1 MSAVVPMSR
10 SSVCCPE
17 VKQVFRQSQSS
28 RGHMQALRNALL
40 WIGCSL
46 LALPFHSSTLAEEIP
61 ATAKAVAEWSEP
73 GAQAWTAENRLW
85 IQLASVKKDEVV
97 KVPRFIGVV
106 KHVTW
111 LRGSDAM
118 LNVQPE
124 PDHWTIRLTALPDGA
139 DQAAQQTLVLQF
151 DEPPILFSQR
161 KPVQADQHGVITL
174 RARDGIVHGAN
185 LRYEPQPHKNT
196 VGYWSNE
203 QDWAEWHFA
212 VKQPGAYELEIL
224 QGCGKGHGGSKVII
238 ETADQKTGFE
248 VQETGHFQNF
258 VWRKLGTVKL
268 AEGADTGLTVRCQQ
282 KISGAVMDIR
292 AIRLAPSAAP
302 RSFDPEL
309 AAPEAL
315 PPAAK

>member
-10 SSVCCPE
+10 PCVCCPE
-17 VKQVFRQSQSS
+17 AKHVFRLPHSS
-28 RGHMQALRNALL
+28 RPQLQALRKALL
-40 WIGCSL
+40 WISCSL
-46 LALPFHSSTLAEEIP
+46 LAIPFHSSTLAEEIP
-61 ATAKAVAEWSEP
+61 ATANAVAGWSEP

-85 IQLASVKKDEVV
+85 IQLASVKKDEMV

-106 KHVTW
+106 KQVTW

-174 RARDGIVHGAN
+174 RARKGIVHGVN

-203 QDWAEWHFA
+203 QDWAEWQFA
-212 VKQPGAYELEIL
+212 VKQPGTYELEIL
-224 QGCGKGHGGSKVII
+224 QGCGKGHGGSKVVI
-238 ETADQKTGFE
+238 ETAGQKTAFE

-258 VWRKLGTVKL
+258 VWRKLGKVEL

-292 AIRLAPSAAP
+292 AIRLAPAGAP